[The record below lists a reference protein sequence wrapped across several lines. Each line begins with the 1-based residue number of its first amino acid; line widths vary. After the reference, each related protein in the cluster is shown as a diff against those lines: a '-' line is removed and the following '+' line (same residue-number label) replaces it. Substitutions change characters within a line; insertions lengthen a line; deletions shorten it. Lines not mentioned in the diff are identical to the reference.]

1 MISSRPVELSVTQPS
16 TARGAPALVGPSRR
30 EVDRDLLVIAVLVLA
45 LAALLQVTPARD
57 GVMLFGWRLPESCLA
72 KRVTDVGCPGC
83 GLTRSFV
90 LGVRGDPE
98 AFRLHP
104 LGPALLL
111 LLVAQVPYRAAR
123 LLRARRVERAGLVD
137 LSEAEAEARPRRAP
151 AALRWTIIGALVL
164 VWTARLLGGGPP

>member
-1 MISSRPVELSVTQPS
+1 MDLSVADPS
-16 TARGAPALVGPSRR
+16 RAPRSEALPPLTAPAR
-30 EVDRDLLVIAVLVLA
+30 EVDRDVLVIALLVLG

-57 GVMLFGWRLPESCLA
+57 GVMLFGWRLPESCGT
-72 KRVTDVGCPGC
+72 KRFLDIGCPGC

-111 LLVAQVPYRAAR
+111 LVVAQVPFRAAR
-123 LLRARRVERAGLVD
+123 LLRARRLEREGLEDLVD
-137 LSEAEAEARPRRAP
+137 AEAQVRPAP
-151 AALRWTIIGALVL
+151 LWRVFRWTILATILATWV
-164 VWTARLLGGGPP
+164 VRLLGGGAS